1 MARGNLEASSFKYKE
16 LADKLRPEIHFQVG
30 DYVWAMHSKERFQ
43 TEQYN
48 KLKLRKIGPVE
59 VLEKINPNAYRLPL
73 PSHVHTTD
81 VLNVKHLFKHEPNKD
96 LLSGFVDDFS

>member
-1 MARGNLEASSFKYKE
+1 MYGFVPHGPQSGEFHGRAVDLVTELEHIHALARGNLEASSFKYKE

-43 TEQYN
+43 TEKYN

-59 VLEKINPNAYRLPL
+59 VLEKINPNCR
-73 PSHVHTTD
+73 SR
-81 VLNVKHLFKHEPNKD
+81 
-96 LLSGFVDDFS
+96 